1 MKKKTAV
8 LILCALMAA
17 GLAACGG
24 SSGENSSSVSGES
37 TGTSTVSSS
46 SQEDAIMSIPLEE
59 GDDWKLEDCIV
70 LGDYK
75 GLRLTK
81 TVGQVTEKEVDS
93 YIQSQATAEEVTD
106 ENAAVQDGDTV
117 NIDYVGKIDGKEF
130 DGGSA
135 QGSVLVIGSDTF
147 IDGFEDGL
155 IGMKKGETKDLN
167 LTFPDDYGNTD
178 VAGKA
183 VVFTVTLNSISRA
196 PEQDDAWV
204 SSYTD
209 GKYTSMNDYRAYM
222 KESLQEGND
231 EAADQQ
237 LNSDA
242 WEQIEKTC
250 TFLKLPKSYVE
261 EGSEEFE
268 KNVTSQAEQYNATL
282 DDFITQNGLTA
293 EEYNTRKEQYGR
305 YTAESRL
312 LLEALMQAEQLTD
325 DSQEYKD
332 ALAETEKAWGMTEDA
347 LKEQYGED
355 TLKQYVET
363 QMVLDKVI
371 GYAEVTEVQTDGTD
385 NTTVTN
391 AGGTTE

>member
-37 TGTSTVSSS
+37 TGTSEVSSS
-46 SQEDAIMSIPLEE
+46 SQEDAIMSIPLAE

-81 TVGQVTEKEVDS
+81 TVGQVTEEEVDS

-117 NIDYVGKIDGKEF
+117 NIDYVGKIDGREF

-209 GKYTSMNDYRAYM
+209 GKYTSMDDYRAYM

-250 TFLKLPKSYVE
+250 TFLKLPKSYIE

-293 EEYNTRKEQYGR
+293 EEYKTRKEQYGR

-312 LLEALMQAEQLTD
+312 LLEALMKAEQLTD

-385 NTTVTN
+385 STTVTN

>member
-17 GLAACGG
+17 GLVACGG

-46 SQEDAIMSIPLEE
+46 SQEDAIMSIPLAE

-81 TVGQVTEKEVDS
+81 TVGQVTEEEVDS

-117 NIDYVGKIDGKEF
+117 NIDYVGKIDGREF

-293 EEYNTRKEQYGR
+293 EEYKTRKEQYGR

-312 LLEALMQAEQLTD
+312 LLEALMKAEQLTD

-385 NTTVTN
+385 STTVTN

>member
-167 LTFPDDYGNTD
+167 MTFPDDYGNTD

-293 EEYNTRKEQYGR
+293 EEYKTRKEQYGR

>member
-81 TVGQVTEKEVDS
+81 TVGQVTEEEVDS

-250 TFLKLPKSYVE
+250 TFLKLPKSYIE

-293 EEYNTRKEQYGR
+293 EEYKTRKEQYGR

-385 NTTVTN
+385 STTVTN

>member
-81 TVGQVTEKEVDS
+81 TVGQVTEEEVDS

-117 NIDYVGKIDGKEF
+117 NIDYVGKIDGKQF

-293 EEYNTRKEQYGR
+293 EEYKTRKEQYGR

-312 LLEALMQAEQLTD
+312 LLEALMQAEQLAD

-385 NTTVTN
+385 STTVTN

>member
-37 TGTSTVSSS
+37 TGTTEVSSS

-81 TVGQVTEKEVDS
+81 TVGQVTEEEVDS

-293 EEYNTRKEQYGR
+293 EEYKTRKEQYGR

-385 NTTVTN
+385 STTVTN

>member
-24 SSGENSSSVSGES
+24 NSGENSSSVSGES
-37 TGTSTVSSS
+37 TGTSEVSSS

-81 TVGQVTEKEVDS
+81 TVGQVTEEEVDS

-209 GKYTSMNDYRAYM
+209 GKYTSMDDYRAYM

-293 EEYNTRKEQYGR
+293 EEYKTRKEQYGR

-312 LLEALMQAEQLTD
+312 LLEALMQAEQLAD

-385 NTTVTN
+385 STTVTN

>member
-37 TGTSTVSSS
+37 TGTSEVSSS

-81 TVGQVTEKEVDS
+81 TVGQVTEEEVDS

-117 NIDYVGKIDGKEF
+117 NIDYVGKIDGREF

-209 GKYTSMNDYRAYM
+209 GKYTSMDDYRAYM

-293 EEYNTRKEQYGR
+293 EEYKTRKEQYGR

-385 NTTVTN
+385 STTVTN

>member
-37 TGTSTVSSS
+37 TGTTEVSSS

-81 TVGQVTEKEVDS
+81 TVGQVTEEEVDS

-242 WEQIEKTC
+242 WEPIEKTC

-293 EEYNTRKEQYGR
+293 EEYKTRKEQYGR

-385 NTTVTN
+385 STTVTN

>member
-37 TGTSTVSSS
+37 TGTSEVSSS

-81 TVGQVTEKEVDS
+81 TVGQVTEEEVDS

-130 DGGSA
+130 DGGNA

-209 GKYTSMNDYRAYM
+209 GKYTSMDDYRAYM

-293 EEYNTRKEQYGR
+293 EEYKTRKEQYGR

-385 NTTVTN
+385 STTVTN

>member
-17 GLAACGG
+17 GLVACGG

-37 TGTSTVSSS
+37 TGTSEVSSS

-81 TVGQVTEKEVDS
+81 TVGQVTEEEVDS

-209 GKYTSMNDYRAYM
+209 GKYTSMDDYRAYM

-293 EEYNTRKEQYGR
+293 EEYKTRKEQYGR

-385 NTTVTN
+385 STTVTN

>member
-37 TGTSTVSSS
+37 TGTSEVSSS

-81 TVGQVTEKEVDS
+81 TVGQVTEEEVDS

-130 DGGSA
+130 NGGSA

-183 VVFTVTLNSISRA
+183 VVFTVTLNSISRV

-209 GKYTSMNDYRAYM
+209 GKYTSMDDYRAYM

-293 EEYNTRKEQYGR
+293 EEYKTRKEQYGR

-347 LKEQYGED
+347 LKEQYGEN

-385 NTTVTN
+385 STTVTN

>member
-81 TVGQVTEKEVDS
+81 TVGQVTEEEVDS

-293 EEYNTRKEQYGR
+293 EEYKTRKEQYGR

-312 LLEALMQAEQLTD
+312 LLEALMQAEQLAD

-385 NTTVTN
+385 STTVTN

>member
-81 TVGQVTEKEVDS
+81 TVGQVTEEEVDS

-209 GKYTSMNDYRAYM
+209 GKYTSMDDYRAYM

-293 EEYNTRKEQYGR
+293 EEYKTRKEQYGR
-305 YTAESRL
+305 YTAESLL

-325 DSQEYKD
+325 DSEEYKD

-355 TLKQYVET
+355 TLKQFVET

-385 NTTVTN
+385 STTVTN

>member
-17 GLAACGG
+17 GLVACGG

-81 TVGQVTEKEVDS
+81 TVGQVTEEEVDS

-117 NIDYVGKIDGKEF
+117 NIDYVGKIDGREF

-209 GKYTSMNDYRAYM
+209 GKYTSMDDYRAYM

-293 EEYNTRKEQYGR
+293 EEYKTRKEQYGR

-312 LLEALMQAEQLTD
+312 LLEALMKAEQLTD

-385 NTTVTN
+385 STTVTN

>member
-37 TGTSTVSSS
+37 TGTSEVSSS

-81 TVGQVTEKEVDS
+81 TVGQVTEEEVDS

-293 EEYNTRKEQYGR
+293 EEYKTRKEQYGR

-385 NTTVTN
+385 STTVTN

>member
-81 TVGQVTEKEVDS
+81 TVGQVTEEEVDS

-209 GKYTSMNDYRAYM
+209 GKYTSMDDYRAYM

-231 EAADQQ
+231 EASDQQ

-293 EEYNTRKEQYGR
+293 GEYKTRKEQYGR

-385 NTTVTN
+385 STTVTN

>member
-70 LGDYK
+70 LGDYR

-81 TVGQVTEKEVDS
+81 TVGQVTEEEVDS

-209 GKYTSMNDYRAYM
+209 GKYTSMDDYRAYM

-293 EEYNTRKEQYGR
+293 EEYKTRKEQYGR

-347 LKEQYGED
+347 LKEQYGEN

-385 NTTVTN
+385 STTVTN

>member
-24 SSGENSSSVSGES
+24 NSGENSSSVSGES
-37 TGTSTVSSS
+37 TGTSEVSSS

-81 TVGQVTEKEVDS
+81 TVGQVTEEEVDS

-209 GKYTSMNDYRAYM
+209 GKYTSMDDYRAYM

-293 EEYNTRKEQYGR
+293 EEYKTRKEQYGR

-385 NTTVTN
+385 STTVTN

>member
-81 TVGQVTEKEVDS
+81 TVGQVTEEEVDS

-135 QGSVLVIGSDTF
+135 QGSVLVVGSDTF

-209 GKYTSMNDYRAYM
+209 GKYTSMDDYRAYM

-293 EEYNTRKEQYGR
+293 EEYKTRKEQYGR

-312 LLEALMQAEQLTD
+312 LLEALMQAEQLAD

-385 NTTVTN
+385 STTVTN

>member
-81 TVGQVTEKEVDS
+81 TVGQVTEEEVDS

-135 QGSVLVIGSDTF
+135 QGSVLVVGSDTF

-209 GKYTSMNDYRAYM
+209 GKYTSMDDYRAYM

-293 EEYNTRKEQYGR
+293 EEYKTRKEQYGR

-385 NTTVTN
+385 STTVTN

>member
-24 SSGENSSSVSGES
+24 NSGENSSSVSGES
-37 TGTSTVSSS
+37 TGTSEVSSS

-81 TVGQVTEKEVDS
+81 TVGQVTEEEVDS

-117 NIDYVGKIDGKEF
+117 NIDYVGKIDGREF

-209 GKYTSMNDYRAYM
+209 GKYTSMDDYRAYM

-293 EEYNTRKEQYGR
+293 EEYKTRKEQYGR

-312 LLEALMQAEQLTD
+312 LLEALMKAEQLTD

-385 NTTVTN
+385 STTVTN

>member
-155 IGMKKGETKDLN
+155 IGMIKGETKDLN

-293 EEYNTRKEQYGR
+293 EEYKTRKEQYCR

>member
-81 TVGQVTEKEVDS
+81 TVGQVTEEEVDS

-135 QGSVLVIGSDTF
+135 QGSVLVVGSDTF

-155 IGMKKGETKDLN
+155 IGMIKGETKDLN

-209 GKYTSMNDYRAYM
+209 GKYTSMDDYRAYM

-293 EEYNTRKEQYGR
+293 EEYKTRKEQYGR

-385 NTTVTN
+385 STTVTN

>member
-81 TVGQVTEKEVDS
+81 TVGQVTEEEVDS

-117 NIDYVGKIDGKEF
+117 NIDYVGKIDGREF

-293 EEYNTRKEQYGR
+293 EEYKTRKEQYGR

-385 NTTVTN
+385 STTVTN

>member
-17 GLAACGG
+17 GLVACGG

-81 TVGQVTEKEVDS
+81 TVGQVTEEEVDS

-209 GKYTSMNDYRAYM
+209 GKYTSMDDYRAYM

-293 EEYNTRKEQYGR
+293 EEYKTRKEQYGR

-312 LLEALMQAEQLTD
+312 LLEALMQAEQLAD

-385 NTTVTN
+385 STTVTN

>member
-17 GLAACGG
+17 GLVACGG

-81 TVGQVTEKEVDS
+81 TVGQVTEEEVDS

-117 NIDYVGKIDGKEF
+117 NIDYVGKIDGREF

-268 KNVTSQAEQYNATL
+268 KNVTNNLAVTMEYGYNIPSTC
-282 DDFITQNGLTA
+282 TKVQ
-293 EEYNTRKEQYGR
+293 
-305 YTAESRL
+305 
-312 LLEALMQAEQLTD
+312 
-325 DSQEYKD
+325 
-332 ALAETEKAWGMTEDA
+332 
-347 LKEQYGED
+347 
-355 TLKQYVET
+355 
-363 QMVLDKVI
+363 DKVKTAVENMTGLNCTDVNIRII
-371 GYAEVTEVQTDGTD
+371 GVK
-385 NTTVTN
+385 
-391 AGGTTE
+391 

>member
-37 TGTSTVSSS
+37 TGTSEVSSS

-81 TVGQVTEKEVDS
+81 TVGQVTEEEVDS

-130 DGGSA
+130 NGGSE

-183 VVFTVTLNSISRA
+183 VVFTVTLNSISRV

-209 GKYTSMNDYRAYM
+209 GKYTSMDDYRAYM

-293 EEYNTRKEQYGR
+293 EEYKTRKEQYGR

-385 NTTVTN
+385 STTVTN

>member
-81 TVGQVTEKEVDS
+81 TVGQVTEEEVDS

-117 NIDYVGKIDGKEF
+117 NIDYVGKIDGKQF

-209 GKYTSMNDYRAYM
+209 GKYTSMDDYRAYM

-293 EEYNTRKEQYGR
+293 EEYKTRKEQYGR

-385 NTTVTN
+385 STTVTN

>member
-17 GLAACGG
+17 GLVACGG

-37 TGTSTVSSS
+37 TGTTEVSSS

-81 TVGQVTEKEVDS
+81 TVGQVTEEEVDS

-209 GKYTSMNDYRAYM
+209 GKYTSMDDYRAYM

-293 EEYNTRKEQYGR
+293 EEYKTRKEQYGR

-312 LLEALMQAEQLTD
+312 LLEALMQAEQLAD

-385 NTTVTN
+385 STTVTN

>member
-17 GLAACGG
+17 GLVACGG

-81 TVGQVTEKEVDS
+81 TVGQVTEEEVDS

-293 EEYNTRKEQYGR
+293 EEYKTRKEQYGR

-385 NTTVTN
+385 STTVTN

>member
-24 SSGENSSSVSGES
+24 NSGENSSSVSGES

-81 TVGQVTEKEVDS
+81 TVGQVTEEEVDS

-209 GKYTSMNDYRAYM
+209 GKYTSMDDYRAYM

-293 EEYNTRKEQYGR
+293 EEYKTRKEQYGR

-385 NTTVTN
+385 STTVTN

>member
-81 TVGQVTEKEVDS
+81 TVGQVTEEEVDS

-209 GKYTSMNDYRAYM
+209 GKYTSMDDYRAYM

-293 EEYNTRKEQYGR
+293 EEYKTRKEQYGR

>member
-17 GLAACGG
+17 GLVACGG

-37 TGTSTVSSS
+37 TGTTEVSSS

-81 TVGQVTEKEVDS
+81 TVGQVTEEEVDS

-293 EEYNTRKEQYGR
+293 EEYKTRKEQYGR

-385 NTTVTN
+385 STTVTN

>member
-17 GLAACGG
+17 GLVACGG

-37 TGTSTVSSS
+37 TGTTEVSSS

-81 TVGQVTEKEVDS
+81 TVGQVTEEEVDS

-209 GKYTSMNDYRAYM
+209 GKYTSMDDYRAYM

-293 EEYNTRKEQYGR
+293 EEYKTRKEQYGR

-325 DSQEYKD
+325 DSEEYKD

-385 NTTVTN
+385 STTVTN

>member
-81 TVGQVTEKEVDS
+81 TVGQVTEEEVDS

-209 GKYTSMNDYRAYM
+209 GKYTSMDDYRAYM

-250 TFLKLPKSYVE
+250 TFLKLPKSYIE

-293 EEYNTRKEQYGR
+293 EEYKTRKEQYGR

-385 NTTVTN
+385 STTVTN

>member
-37 TGTSTVSSS
+37 TGTTEVSSS

-70 LGDYK
+70 LGDYR

-81 TVGQVTEKEVDS
+81 TVGQVTEEEVDS

-209 GKYTSMNDYRAYM
+209 GKYTSMDDYRAYM

-293 EEYNTRKEQYGR
+293 EEYKTRKEQYGR

-325 DSQEYKD
+325 DSEEYKD

-385 NTTVTN
+385 STTVTN

>member
-24 SSGENSSSVSGES
+24 NSGENSSSVSGES
-37 TGTSTVSSS
+37 TGTSEVSSS

-81 TVGQVTEKEVDS
+81 TVGQVTEEEVDS

-155 IGMKKGETKDLN
+155 IGMKKGETRDLN

-209 GKYTSMNDYRAYM
+209 GKYTSMDDYRAYM

-293 EEYNTRKEQYGR
+293 EEYKTRKEQYGR

-385 NTTVTN
+385 STTVTN